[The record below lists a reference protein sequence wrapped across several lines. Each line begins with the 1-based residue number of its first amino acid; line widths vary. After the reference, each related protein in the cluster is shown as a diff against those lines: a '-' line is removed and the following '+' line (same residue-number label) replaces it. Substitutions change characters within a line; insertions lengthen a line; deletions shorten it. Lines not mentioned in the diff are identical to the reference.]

1 MLIKIFDA
9 ENESEL
15 NTAHMSIR
23 KKLRTTETYQESEK
37 VESAQPNI
45 I

>member
-1 MLIKIFDA
+1 LKSMLIKIFDA

-23 KKLRTTETYQESEK
+23 KKTTYH
-37 VESAQPNI
+37 
-45 I
+45 